1 MNTPRHRQRN
11 KARRQQSNRATA
23 VGEQTPAPET
33 ALEIRQVW
41 DLPTRLS
48 HSAIVALL
56 LVQIISSQFPLLPT
70 AWHLWAGYL
79 LLLVVLFRLGWG
91 LVGSDSARFGP
102 MLASL
107 RGLPTYLPLLFSR
120 RPTHWPGHNPVGALS
135 SLLLLALLL
144 ISCLSGLFVETWA
157 EYRGPLAERVSRSTS
172 LWLADLHSVI
182 RWPIYGLVLIHIGAV
197 SGYLLFKGEDRIR
210 PIFGNGRIPVRP
222 GKALQQQSSQRAM
235 VVLAL
240 AMAVVLAIVLL
251 GPIA

>member
-1 MNTPRHRQRN
+1 MNSPRHRQRS
-11 KARRQQSNRATA
+11 KARRHRSSRAA
-23 VGEQTPAPET
+23 ADNPQPPEPEI
-33 ALEIRQVW
+33 ALQIRQVW

-48 HSAIVALL
+48 HWAIVTLL
-56 LVQIISSQFPLLPT
+56 LIQLMSSQFPLLPT
-70 AWHLWAGYL
+70 TWHLWAGYL
-79 LLLVVLFRLGWG
+79 LLLVVLFRTGWG

-102 MLASL
+102 MLSSL
-107 RGLPTYLPLLFSR
+107 RGLPAYLPLLFSN

-144 ISCLSGLFVETWA
+144 ISCVSGLFVETWA

-197 SGYLLFKGEDRIR
+197 SGYLLFKGEDRIG
-210 PIFGNGRIPVRP
+210 PIFGNGRIAVRP
-222 GKALQQQSSQRAM
+222 GNDLQQQSTRRAM
-235 VVLAL
+235 VVLTLCLAL
-240 AMAVVLAIVLL
+240 LLTIVVF